1 MCGFHYLY
9 NGEDGYVVRCR
20 ECGHYQLAFAS
31 VMLTL
36 TEDEFR
42 LFGKL
47 VKYKYDSTH
56 ETLTESSKS
65 IVLPTPAPGI
75 SVLLTKNEAARLC
88 AILEEAD
95 NENKALMLIS
105 LFNS

>member
-1 MCGFHYLY
+1 MCGFQYLY

-20 ECGHYQLAFAS
+20 DCGHYQLAFAS
-31 VMLTL
+31 VMLTF

-47 VKYKYDSTH
+47 VKHKYDSAH
-56 ETLTESSKS
+56 DALTESSKS
-65 IVLPTPAPGI
+65 VVLPTPAQGI
-75 SVLLTKNEAARLC
+75 SILLTKKEAARLS

-95 NENKALMLIS
+95 NENKTLMLIS